1 MTRKIF
7 KSVSLT
13 SVMAVMLA
21 TVLIALYVYGI
32 YESQLADE
40 LQTEAG
46 YITHALNRETDETA
60 FFDGFHS
67 ENRVTLIS
75 PDGTVLYDSDADA
88 GGLGNHSDRP
98 EVLSALSAGRGE
110 SRRYSVTLSETMF
123 YCAVRTGNGNVLRV
137 SNTRSSVFGMFVS
150 IFPMLCG
157 ILCAVALTSIP
168 VARFAA
174 KRIVGPLNTLDL
186 DSPLGN
192 DVYDELAPLLMR
204 MERQRREIDRQMY
217 ALREAREELSVITE
231 NMREGLMTLDSRGI
245 VLSINASAAAV
256 FGVNARRHI
265 GESILAVSRDP
276 ELQECVRSALA
287 GKDADAVIEKN
298 ARYYQLLASP
308 VIGSGAAAGAVLLA
322 LDITEKHCAE
332 LRRREFTANVSHELK
347 TPLTSISG
355 YSEIIRDGV
364 ARPEDVKA
372 FAARIN
378 SEATRLMAL
387 ITDILEL
394 SRLDERKGL
403 GDKKP
408 VELLSLAQEAASQLE
423 SQASAKH
430 IDLNVSGEPA
440 QIHGYPTLLGEML
453 FNIIDNAVKYT
464 PENGSVD
471 VRVTRL
477 NGCAEV
483 CVADNGAGIPHE
495 HHERIFERFYR
506 VDKSH
511 SRATGG
517 TGLGLSIVKHGAAIH
532 GAEIKL
538 DSAPGRGT
546 CMSLVFKAKN
556 APGS

>member
-7 KSVSLT
+7 RSVSLT
-13 SVMAVMLA
+13 SVLAVALA
-21 TVLIALYVYGI
+21 TVLIAWYVYGI
-32 YESQLADE
+32 YETQLTDE
-40 LQTEAG
+40 LRTEAG
-46 YITHALNRETDETA
+46 YIAHALSRETDEIA
-60 FFDGFHS
+60 FFDGFPS
-67 ENRVTLIS
+67 KNRVSLIS
-75 PDGTVLYDSDADA
+75 PDGTVLYDSDAEA
-88 GGLGNHSDRP
+88 SGLGDHSDRP
-98 EVLSALSAGRGE
+98 EVLSALSTGRGE
-110 SRRYSVTLSETMF
+110 SRRYSHTLSETTF
-123 YCAVRTGNGNVLRV
+123 YFAVRTDGGNVLRV
-137 SNTRSSVFGMFVS
+137 SNTRSSVFGVFLKML
-150 IFPMLCG
+150 PMLCG
-157 ILCAVALTSIP
+157 ILCAVALTAIP

-174 KRIVGPLNTLDL
+174 KRIVKPLNGLDL
-186 DSPLGN
+186 DAPLGN
-192 DVYDELAPLLMR
+192 DVYDELSPLLMR
-204 MERQRREIDRQMY
+204 MEHQRREIDRQMY
-217 ALREAREELSVITE
+217 ALREAREELSAITE
-231 NMREGLMTLDSRGI
+231 NMREGLMILDNRGV
-245 VLSINASAAAV
+245 VLSMNASAAAV
-256 FGVNARRHI
+256 FGVHARKHI

-276 ELQECVRSALA
+276 ELQECVRFALA

-308 VIGSGAAAGAVLLA
+308 VTGSGAASGAVLLA

-332 LRRREFTANVSHELK
+332 LSRREFTANVSHELK

-387 ITDILEL
+387 ISDILEL

-403 GDKKP
+403 GDKEH
-408 VELLSLAQEAASQLE
+408 VELLSLAREAASQLE
-423 SQASAKH
+423 SQAEAKH
-430 IDLNVSGEPA
+430 IALNVKGDTA
-440 QIHGYPTLLGEML
+440 QVEGYPTLLSEML

-464 PENGSVD
+464 PENGRVD
-471 VRVTRL
+471 VSVTPL
-477 NGCAEV
+477 NGRVEV
-483 CVADNGAGIPHE
+483 CVADNGVGIPRE

-538 DSAPGRGT
+538 ESAPGRGT
-546 CMSLVFKAKN
+546 RMSLVFKA
-556 APGS
+556 